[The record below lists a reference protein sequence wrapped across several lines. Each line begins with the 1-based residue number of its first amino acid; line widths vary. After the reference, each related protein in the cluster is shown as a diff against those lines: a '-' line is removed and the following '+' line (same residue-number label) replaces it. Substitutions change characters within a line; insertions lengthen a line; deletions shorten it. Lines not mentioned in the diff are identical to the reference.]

1 MINDNIPTLQD
12 LKKIYNEYDVKE
24 INYNDFLIMYEEKII
39 CDKCKS
45 LDSCPFSIKG
55 LKKEYD
61 GKYFY
66 DGECKYKK
74 ISRLKFNQNKNIS
87 TLYLPINVLEASIE
101 NYELKDEQRIK
112 IINYLKKFIIDY
124 KELNYPK
131 GLYLY
136 GTFSIGKTYTL
147 AVIAN
152 ELAKEDISSI
162 LVYFPDLV
170 SNIKSTFG
178 NQEEFEKIIDNLKE
192 VDVLLL
198 DDLGSENMTPWV
210 RDEILGPL
218 INYRL
223 MEKKPVFITSNINPG
238 DELKYHLA
246 GDKTKGNLLKADRII
261 ARLLD
266 LVNVIV
272 MDNSKRYVR

>member
-1 MINDNIPTLQD
+1 MIEDIPTLED
-12 LKKIYNEYDVKE
+12 LKKIFKIDAKE
-24 INYNDFLIMYEEKII
+24 EHYNDLLVMYEQKLS

-45 LDSCPFSIKG
+45 LNDCPFIVKG
-55 LKKEYD
+55 LKKAFD

-66 DGECKYKK
+66 DEECKYKK
-74 ISRLKFNQNKNIS
+74 ISKLKFNQNNKVS
-87 TLYLPINVLEASIE
+87 TLYLPKNVLEASIE
-101 NYELKDEQRIK
+101 SYELKDDQRKK
-112 IINYLKKFIIDY
+112 IINYLKDFILRY
-124 KELNYPK
+124 KNLDYPK

-152 ELAKEDISSI
+152 ELAKEDISSA

-170 SNIKSTFG
+170 SNIKSSLG
-178 NQEEFEKIIDNLKE
+178 NQEEFEKIIEDLKN

-210 RDEILGPL
+210 RDEIFGPL

-223 MEKKPVFITSNINPG
+223 MEKKPVFITSNVNPG
-238 DELKYHLA
+238 DELKIHLS
-246 GDKTKGNLLKADRII
+246 GDRTKQNLLKADRII

-266 LVNVIV
+266 LVNVII
-272 MDNSKRYVR
+272 MDDSKRYSR

>member
-1 MINDNIPTLQD
+1 MIEDIPTLED
-12 LKKIYNEYDVKE
+12 LKKIFNTDAKE
-24 INYNDFLIMYEEKII
+24 EHYNDLLVMYEQKLS

-45 LDSCPFSIKG
+45 LNDCPFIVKG
-55 LKKEYD
+55 LKKAFD

-66 DGECKYKK
+66 DEECKYKK
-74 ISRLKFNQNKNIS
+74 ISKLKFNQNNKVS
-87 TLYLPINVLEASIE
+87 TLYLPKNVLEASIE
-101 NYELKDEQRIK
+101 SYELKDDQRKK
-112 IINYLKKFIIDY
+112 IINYLKDFILRY
-124 KELNYPK
+124 KNLDYPK

-152 ELAKEDISSI
+152 ELAKEDISSA

-170 SNIKSTFG
+170 SNIKSSLG
-178 NQEEFEKIIDNLKE
+178 NQEEFEKIIEDLKN

-210 RDEILGPL
+210 RDEIFGPL

-223 MEKKPVFITSNINPG
+223 MEKKPVFITSNVNPG
-238 DELKYHLA
+238 DELKIHLS
-246 GDKTKGNLLKADRII
+246 GDRTKQNLLKADRII

-266 LVNVIV
+266 LVNVII
-272 MDNSKRYVR
+272 MDDSKRYSR

>member
-1 MINDNIPTLQD
+1 MIEDIPTLED
-12 LKKIYNEYDVKE
+12 LKKIFKIDAKE
-24 INYNDFLIMYEEKII
+24 EHYNDLLVMYEQKLS

-45 LDSCPFSIKG
+45 LNDCPFIVKG
-55 LKKEYD
+55 LKKAFD
-61 GKYFY
+61 GKYFF
-66 DGECKYKK
+66 DEECKYKK
-74 ISRLKFNQNKNIS
+74 ISKLKFNQNNKVS
-87 TLYLPINVLEASIE
+87 TLYLPKNVLEASIE
-101 NYELKDEQRIK
+101 SYELKDDQRKK
-112 IINYLKKFIIDY
+112 IINYLKDFILKY
-124 KELNYPK
+124 KNLDYPK

-152 ELAKEDISSI
+152 ELAKEDISSA

-170 SNIKSTFG
+170 SNIKSSLG
-178 NQEEFEKIIDNLKE
+178 NQEEFEKIIEDLKN

-210 RDEILGPL
+210 RDEIFGPL

-223 MEKKPVFITSNINPG
+223 MEKKPVFITSNVNPG
-238 DELKYHLA
+238 DELKIHLS
-246 GDKTKGNLLKADRII
+246 GDRTKQNLLKADRII

-266 LVNVIV
+266 LVNVII
-272 MDNSKRYVR
+272 MDDSKRYSR

>member
-1 MINDNIPTLQD
+1 MIEDIPTLED
-12 LKKIYNEYDVKE
+12 LKKIFNTDAKE
-24 INYNDFLIMYEEKII
+24 EHYNDLLVMYEQKLS

-45 LDSCPFSIKG
+45 LNDCPFIVKG
-55 LKKEYD
+55 LKKAFD
-61 GKYFY
+61 GKYFF
-66 DGECKYKK
+66 DEECKYKK
-74 ISRLKFNQNKNIS
+74 ISKLKFNQNNKVS
-87 TLYLPINVLEASIE
+87 TLYLPKNVLEASIE
-101 NYELKDEQRIK
+101 SYELKDDQRKK
-112 IINYLKKFIIDY
+112 IINYLKDFILKY
-124 KELNYPK
+124 KNLDYPK

-152 ELAKEDISSI
+152 ELAKEDISSA

-170 SNIKSTFG
+170 SNIKSSLG
-178 NQEEFEKIIDNLKE
+178 NQEEFEKIIEDLKN

-210 RDEILGPL
+210 RDEIFGPL

-223 MEKKPVFITSNINPG
+223 MEKKPVFITSNVNPG
-238 DELKYHLA
+238 DELKIHLS
-246 GDKTKGNLLKADRII
+246 GDRTKQNLLKADRII

-266 LVNVIV
+266 LVNVII
-272 MDNSKRYVR
+272 MDDSKRYSR